1 MFKQKIIDGG
11 YIVCS
16 DGKIFSPRGRQ
27 LSKNTKQSGYIR
39 LCINGKPRLLHRL
52 IAEAF
57 IPNPDNKPEV
67 NHIDGNPSNNRVD
80 NLEWVTHYENHLHAH
95 RTGLIPEKNRMK
107 RTGKFTLDGVLLETY
122 ISMSEA
128 ARKNGIRYQ
137 DVQKMC
143 SGIKKSYDGYTYKII
158 RAD

>member
-39 LCINGKPRLLHRL
+39 VYINGKPRLLHRL

-67 NHIDGNPSNNRVD
+67 NHIDGNKHNND
-80 NLEWVTHYENHLHAH
+80 ISNLEWCTHHENMSHAWN
-95 RTGLIPEKNRMK
+95 TGLIKPYCKHCKPSVRN
-107 RTGKFTLDGVLLETY
+107 DGY
-122 ISMSEA
+122 I
-128 ARKNGIRYQ
+128 I
-137 DVQKMC
+137 D
-143 SGIKKSYDGYTYKII
+143 GIKKGWAYNYFVKQ
-158 RAD
+158 

>member
-39 LCINGKPRLLHRL
+39 VCINGKPRLLHRL

-57 IPNPDNKPEV
+57 TPNPDNKPEL
-67 NHIDGNPSNNRVD
+67 NHIDGNKHNND
-80 NLEWVTHYENHLHAH
+80 ISNLEWCTHHENMSHAWN
-95 RTGLIPEKNRMK
+95 TGLIKPYCKPSVRN
-107 RTGKFTLDGVLLETY
+107 DGY
-122 ISMSEA
+122 I
-128 ARKNGIRYQ
+128 I
-137 DVQKMC
+137 D
-143 SGIKKSYDGYTYKII
+143 GIKKGWAYNYFVKQ
-158 RAD
+158 